1 MKRLFSFAA
10 MAASLVLV
18 GCATQVQ
25 FESSPP
31 GAQVTYVGKGM
42 VLGTT
47 PFDMT
52 INDDFG
58 WFSVYRFIA
67 TLEGHE
73 PVIVEF
79 AERTPLDAQ
88 QVIPPVVRFDFK
100 KPAVAVAQA
109 ASEPAKAE

>member
-10 MAASLVLV
+10 VAASLALV

-31 GAQVTYVGKGM
+31 GAQVTYVGKAR
-42 VLGTT
+42 VLGNT
-47 PFDMT
+47 PFEMS

-67 TLEGHE
+67 TLEGYE
-73 PVIVEF
+73 PVVLEF
-79 AERTPLDAQ
+79 SERTPLDAQ
-88 QVIPPVVRFDFK
+88 QVIPSVVRFEFK
-100 KPAVAVAQA
+100 QPAVAAAQ
-109 ASEPAKAE
+109 EPAKTE

>member
-1 MKRLFSFAA
+1 MKLLFSLGAL
-10 MAASLVLV
+10 AASLALG

-31 GAQVTYVGKGM
+31 GAQVTYVQKGR
-42 VLGTT
+42 VLGNT

-73 PVIVEF
+73 PVIIEF
-79 AERTPLDAQ
+79 SERTPLDAQ
-88 QVIPPVVRFDFK
+88 QVIPPVVRFEFK
-100 KPAVAVAQA
+100 KPVVAVAQA
-109 ASEPAKAE
+109 ASEPAKPE